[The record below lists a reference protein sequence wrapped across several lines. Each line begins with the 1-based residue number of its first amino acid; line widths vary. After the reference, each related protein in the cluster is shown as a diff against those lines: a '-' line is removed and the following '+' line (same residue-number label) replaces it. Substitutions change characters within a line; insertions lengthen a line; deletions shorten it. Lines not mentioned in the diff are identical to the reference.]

1 MMYRSLPRRH
11 GALFVMFIP
20 CLIPKWSD
28 FEMFIENHSDL
39 QFRNKAATQIAN
51 NVYAEI
57 QNNNNH
63 DITAGCS

>member
-39 QFRNKAATQIAN
+39 QFRNKEAAQIPN
-51 NVYAEI
+51 NVV
-57 QNNNNH
+57 
-63 DITAGCS
+63 C